1 MSEKNL
7 VTLTNNSLA
16 YLDEEK
22 KAVDDLNAKILRCR
36 KNALAKS
43 LTESTLIRT
52 DMIKKIKR
60 WTDVIETRL
69 FDPVVIKEMD
79 INKVMSLMKLVTM
92 FSVKIFAQVN
102 QMESV
107 LKAYMSTEQMVSNF
121 QQTPHTE
128 TEEIEMKK
136 KLTKAFVDI
145 FSKTA
150 ETTVPVP
157 PKQIPEAVEIIPE
170 VIQKV
175 TEDAEKVEADIL
187 EDIEKDTED
196 LLKGID
202 DFIKPDKL

>member
-1 MSEKNL
+1 MNDKPL
-7 VTLTNNSLA
+7 VTLTKNALT
-16 YLDEEK
+16 YLEDEK
-22 KAVDDLNAKILRCR
+22 KAVDELNAKILRCR
-36 KNALAKS
+36 KNSLAKS
-43 LTESTLIRT
+43 LTESTMIRT
-52 DMIKKIKR
+52 DMIKKIKK
-60 WTDVIETRL
+60 WTDIIETRL
-69 FDPVVIKEMD
+69 FDPTVIKEMD

-107 LKAYMSTEQMVSNF
+107 LKAYLSTEQMVNNF

-128 TEEIEMKK
+128 SEEIEMKK

-150 ETTVPVP
+150 ETAVPVP
-157 PKQIPEAVEIIPE
+157 PKQITEEVIPEII
-170 VIQKV
+170 QQA
-175 TEDAEKVEADIL
+175 TEDAEKVENDIM